1 MNAMPF
7 CWICRRRPADS
18 GEHRWKAS
26 DLRRLAPGVSQRRPF
41 FLQQNSVATNAL
53 VGSPDVSALDLPVLQ
68 QCGHQSIRRCMNEV
82 VGLPA
87 SYMA

>member
-53 VGSPDVSALDLPVLQ
+53 VGSVKSKALMFPR
-68 QCGHQSIRRCMNEV
+68 SICRYCNNAGISRYDD
-82 VGLPA
+82 A
-87 SYMA
+87 